1 MFGNY
6 QRPDA
11 DKHYQCREDDAVLI
25 GCQHR
30 FTIGIFMGTSFC
42 HKDGIIITL
51 TKDEGGK
58 DDIHYIEFYAKEN
71 HESQYPY
78 PTDRHR
84 QERNYGKFD
93 TSEREP
99 KEYEYYSGTCYS
111 YIVKIIGETVGNG
124 TIHTLHIKAAREE
137 FLGIMHVILLYPHP
151 VNDRISLLRCVD
163 AYILHENGIRQ
174 RREIV
179 KRPQLIVA
187 RYYLEEVIKGIVAE
201 SCNSS
206 FPLQFI
212 P

>member
-1 MFGNY
+1 
-6 QRPDA
+6 
-11 DKHYQCREDDAVLI
+11 
-25 GCQHR
+25 
-30 FTIGIFMGTSFC
+30 MGTPFC
-42 HKDGIIITL
+42 HEDGIVVAL
-51 TKDEGGK
+51 TEDEGGK
-58 DDIHYIEFYAKEN
+58 DDIHYVEFYAKES

-99 KEYEYYSGTCYS
+99 KEYEYYSRTCYS

-151 VNDRISLLRCVD
+151 INDRISLLRCVD

-187 RYYLEEVIKGIVAE
+187 RCYLEEVIKGIVAE